1 MKSGVLSEQLRG
13 AKELLRELK
22 NIGFEAE
29 KIDNYGCYCKFRK
42 EDRFGGEILTS
53 DFSVVPKVR
62 FIFYKKNPEHRIFG
76 DVCSV
81 SLVLYPIYFTRRRP
95 LISNSK

>member
-1 MKSGVLSEQLRG
+1 MWGLIISVINLYLIVLLAILLKSGVLSEQLRG

-29 KIDNYGCYCKFRK
+29 KIDNYGCYCKFKK

-62 FIFYKKNPEHRIFG
+62 FIFNKKN
-76 DVCSV
+76 S
-81 SLVLYPIYFTRRRP
+81 
-95 LISNSK
+95 